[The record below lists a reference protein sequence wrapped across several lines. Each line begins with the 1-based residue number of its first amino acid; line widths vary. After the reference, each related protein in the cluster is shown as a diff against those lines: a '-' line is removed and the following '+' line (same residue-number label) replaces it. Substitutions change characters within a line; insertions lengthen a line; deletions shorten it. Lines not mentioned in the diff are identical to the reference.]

1 MSGRQIFSNLIHRC
15 SQIITTGQST
25 ISSRRDQS
33 ITKKCLQEWTKPHS
47 FLKSSVMSQCGF
59 YSIAVEEDLPIQRGD
74 EGILLFPPPVR
85 AVTRASIF
93 HAFVRIYID
102 LHALQPIEPGT
113 MLAVSKLF
121 HTSAR
126 ASASIFQTF
135 PRISRLVN
143 LTTFQRSTTGHSER
157 AIFPLWHTSLSWTW
171 RISTRCRGRAWCRP
185 GAIKFEACSTCMRLF
200 WQNCVTTWYSGCRE
214 MNLDKVIHHSQASS
228 APAALI
234 ADSDLSI
241 SGRCNTG
248 GFINIL
254 EG

>member
-1 MSGRQIFSNLIHRC
+1 MNQTPLIPEIKCDVTVWFLQHCCGRR
-15 SQIITTGQST
+15 ST
-25 ISSRRDQS
+25 DSKRR
-33 ITKKCLQEWTKPHS
+33 
-47 FLKSSVMSQCGF
+47 
-59 YSIAVEEDLPIQRGD
+59 RRN
-74 EGILLFPPPVR
+74 PPVSSSSW

-102 LHALQPIEPGT
+102 LHALQPIEAGT

-126 ASASIFQTF
+126 ANASIFQTF

-171 RISTRCRGRAWCRP
+171 PISTRCRGRAWCRP

-200 WQNCVTTWYSGCRE
+200 
-214 MNLDKVIHHSQASS
+214 
-228 APAALI
+228 
-234 ADSDLSI
+234 
-241 SGRCNTG
+241 
-248 GFINIL
+248 
-254 EG
+254 